1 MLQSLFLQFNIHI
14 TKVIKDKIYFNNL
27 LHILLVFL
35 PLTQIY
41 DMETPILNADQINKK
56 ITRIAYEIYEENAS
70 EKEVVLA
77 GRGEIGHE
85 FAQKLEAVLKEI
97 SPLKVSLTKVQVNA
111 DKLSEEGGIKLD
123 KNINLSGKTVIL
135 VDDVLNTGQM
145 LSYCMKTILQFPVK
159 SLRIA
164 VLVDRNHT
172 LFPVKSDYTGLSV
185 STTLQEHI
193 TVSLKPKGKESVIL
207 KD

>member
-1 MLQSLFLQFNIHI
+1 M
-14 TKVIKDKIYFNNL
+14 
-27 LHILLVFL
+27 
-35 PLTQIY
+35 
-41 DMETPILNADQINKK
+41 NADQIEKK

-77 GRGEIGHE
+77 GTVEGGYEL
-85 FAQKLEAVLKEI
+85 AQKLEVMLKKI
-97 SPLKVSLTKVQVNA
+97 SPLKITLMKVQVNKNA
-111 DKLSEEGGIKLD
+111 LSEEGGVKLD
-123 KNINLSGKTVIL
+123 KEINLSGKTVIL

-159 SLRIA
+159 SLKIA

-172 LFPVKSDYTGLSV
+172 LFPIKSDYTGLSV

-193 TVSLKPKGKESVIL
+193 KVNLKTKGKESVIL

>member
-1 MLQSLFLQFNIHI
+1 
-14 TKVIKDKIYFNNL
+14 
-27 LHILLVFL
+27 
-35 PLTQIY
+35 
-41 DMETPILNADQINKK
+41 METSILNSDQIEKK
-56 ITRIAYEIYEENAS
+56 ITRIAYEIYEDNS
-70 EKEVVLA
+70 TEKEIVLA
-77 GRGEIGHE
+77 GTNPGGYEL
-85 FAQKLEAVLKEI
+85 AQKLDQVLKKI
-97 SPLKVSLTKVQVNA
+97 SPLKIVITKVDV
-111 DKLSEEGGIKLD
+111 DKKALAKEDGVKLD
-123 KNINLSGKTVIL
+123 KKIDLSGKTVIL

-172 LFPVKSDYTGLSV
+172 IFPVKSDYTGLSV

-193 TVSLKPKGKESVIL
+193 NVNLKTKGKESVIL

>member
-1 MLQSLFLQFNIHI
+1 
-14 TKVIKDKIYFNNL
+14 
-27 LHILLVFL
+27 
-35 PLTQIY
+35 
-41 DMETPILNADQINKK
+41 LNADQIEKK

-77 GRGEIGHE
+77 GTVEGGYEL
-85 FAQKLEAVLKEI
+85 AQKLEVMLKKI
-97 SPLKVSLTKVQVNA
+97 SPLKITLMKVQVNKNA
-111 DKLSEEGGIKLD
+111 LSEEGGVKLD
-123 KNINLSGKTVIL
+123 KEINLSGKTVIL

-159 SLRIA
+159 SLKIA

-172 LFPVKSDYTGLSV
+172 LFPIKSDYTGLSV

-193 TVSLKPKGKESVIL
+193 KVNLKTKGKESVIL

>member
-1 MLQSLFLQFNIHI
+1 
-14 TKVIKDKIYFNNL
+14 
-27 LHILLVFL
+27 
-35 PLTQIY
+35 
-41 DMETPILNADQINKK
+41 METSILNTDQIDKK
-56 ITRIAYEIYEENAS
+56 ITRIAYEIYEENSS

-77 GRGEIGHE
+77 GTVSGGYEL
-85 FAQKLEAVLKEI
+85 AQKLELALKKI
-97 SPLKVSLTKVQVNA
+97 SPLKITLTKVQVN
-111 DKLSEEGGIKLD
+111 KENLSEDGAISLD
-123 KNINLSGKTVIL
+123 KKINLTNKTVIL

-145 LSYCMKTILQFPVK
+145 LSYCMKTILKFPVK

-172 LFPVKSDYTGLSV
+172 MFPIKSDYTGLSI

-193 TVSLKPKGKESVIL
+193 KVNLKTKGKESVIL

>member
-1 MLQSLFLQFNIHI
+1 MN
-14 TKVIKDKIYFNNL
+14 
-27 LHILLVFL
+27 
-35 PLTQIY
+35 
-41 DMETPILNADQINKK
+41 METSILDAAQINNK

-77 GRGEIGHE
+77 GRGESGYQL
-85 FAQKLEAVLKEI
+85 AQKLEVVLKKI
-97 SPLKVSLTKVQVNA
+97 SPLKITLTQVEVNA
-111 DKLSEEGGIKLD
+111 DKMTEQGGVALD
-123 KNINLSGKTVIL
+123 KKVNLSGKTVIL

-172 LFPVKSDYTGLSV
+172 LFPIKSDYTGLSV

-193 TVSLKPKGKESVIL
+193 TVNLKTKGKESVVL

>member
-1 MLQSLFLQFNIHI
+1 
-14 TKVIKDKIYFNNL
+14 
-27 LHILLVFL
+27 
-35 PLTQIY
+35 
-41 DMETPILNADQINKK
+41 METSILNADQIAKK

-77 GRGEIGHE
+77 ATDSGGYEL
-85 FAQKLEAVLKEI
+85 AQKLEQALKKI
-97 SPLKVSLTKVQVNA
+97 SPLKITLTKVAVNR
-111 DKLSEEGGIKLD
+111 DKLSIEGGIKLD
-123 KNINLSGKTVIL
+123 KKINLAGKTVIL

-159 SLRIA
+159 CLRIA

-172 LFPVKSDYTGLSV
+172 LFPIKSDYTGLSIA
-185 STTLQEHI
+185 TTLQEHI
-193 TVSLKPKGKESVIL
+193 QVNLKTKGKESVIL

>member
-1 MLQSLFLQFNIHI
+1 M
-14 TKVIKDKIYFNNL
+14 K
-27 LHILLVFL
+27 
-35 PLTQIY
+35 
-41 DMETPILNADQINKK
+41 METSILNADQIDKK
-56 ITRIAYEIYEENAS
+56 ITRIAYEIYEENSS
-70 EKEVVLA
+70 EKEIVFAATFEGGYEL
-77 GRGEIGHE
+77 
-85 FAQKLEAVLKEI
+85 AQKLELALKKI
-97 SPLKVSLTKVQVNA
+97 SLLKVIITTVTVNKN
-111 DKLSEEGGIKLD
+111 KLSEEGSVKLD
-123 KNINLSGKTVIL
+123 NKIDLSGKTVIL

-172 LFPVKSDYTGLSV
+172 LFPIKSDYTGLSV

-193 TVSLKPKGKESVIL
+193 TVNLKIKGKESVIL

>member
-1 MLQSLFLQFNIHI
+1 
-14 TKVIKDKIYFNNL
+14 
-27 LHILLVFL
+27 
-35 PLTQIY
+35 
-41 DMETPILNADQINKK
+41 METSILNADQINKK
-56 ITRIAYEIYEENAS
+56 ITRIAYEIYEDNSS

-77 GRGEIGHE
+77 GTVSGGYEI
-85 FAQKLEAVLKEI
+85 AQKIEQVLKKI
-97 SPLKVSLTKVQVNA
+97 SPLKIALTKVTVN
-111 DKLSEEGGIKLD
+111 KNTLSEEGAISLEK
-123 KNINLSGKTVIL
+123 KINLSGKTVIL

-159 SLRIA
+159 SLKIA

-172 LFPVKSDYTGLSV
+172 LFPIKSDYTGLSV

-193 TVSLKPKGKESVIL
+193 EVNVKTKGKESVIL

>member
-1 MLQSLFLQFNIHI
+1 
-14 TKVIKDKIYFNNL
+14 
-27 LHILLVFL
+27 
-35 PLTQIY
+35 
-41 DMETPILNADQINKK
+41 METSILNSDQIDKK
-56 ITRIAYEIYEENAS
+56 ITRIAYEIYEENSS

-77 GRGEIGHE
+77 GTYPGGYEL
-85 FAQKLEAVLKEI
+85 AQKLEQVLKKI
-97 SPLKVSLTKVQVNA
+97 SNLRITLTKVEV
-111 DKLSEEGGIKLD
+111 DKKALTKEGGVKLD
-123 KNINLSGKTVIL
+123 KKINLAGKTVIL

-172 LFPVKSDYTGLSV
+172 IFPVKADYIGLSV

-193 TVSLKPKGKESVIL
+193 NVNLKTKGKELVIL

>member
-1 MLQSLFLQFNIHI
+1 
-14 TKVIKDKIYFNNL
+14 
-27 LHILLVFL
+27 
-35 PLTQIY
+35 
-41 DMETPILNADQINKK
+41 METSILNTDQIDKK

-77 GRGEIGHE
+77 GTVEGGYEL
-85 FAQKLEAVLKEI
+85 AQKLEVVLKKI
-97 SPLKVSLTKVQVNA
+97 SPLKITLIKVVVNKKA
-111 DKLSEEGGIKLD
+111 LSEEGGVKLD
-123 KNINLSGKTVIL
+123 AKINLAGKTVIL

-172 LFPVKSDYTGLSV
+172 LFPIKSDYTGLSV

-193 TVSLKPKGKESVIL
+193 KVNLKTKGKESVIL

>member
-1 MLQSLFLQFNIHI
+1 
-14 TKVIKDKIYFNNL
+14 
-27 LHILLVFL
+27 
-35 PLTQIY
+35 
-41 DMETPILNADQINKK
+41 METSILNADQIDKK

-77 GRGEIGHE
+77 GTVDGGYEL
-85 FAQKLEAVLKEI
+85 AQKLELVLKKI
-97 SPLKVSLTKVQVNA
+97 SPLKVTLTKVMV
-111 DKLSEEGGIKLD
+111 DKSALTKEGSITLD
-123 KNINLSGKTVIL
+123 KKINLVGKNVIL

-145 LSYCMKTILQFPVK
+145 LSYCMKTILQFQVK

-172 LFPVKSDYTGLSV
+172 LFPIKSDYTGLSV

-193 TVSLKPKGKESVIL
+193 TVNLKPKGKESVIL

>member
-1 MLQSLFLQFNIHI
+1 MNAG
-14 TKVIKDKIYFNNL
+14 
-27 LHILLVFL
+27 
-35 PLTQIY
+35 QI
-41 DMETPILNADQINKK
+41 DKK

-77 GRGEIGHE
+77 GRGESGYQL
-85 FAQKLEAVLKEI
+85 AQKLETVLKEI
-97 SPLKVSLTKVQVNA
+97 SPLKIALTKVAVNA
-111 DKLSEEGGIKLD
+111 DKLSEQGGIALD
-123 KNINLSGKTVIL
+123 KKVNLSGKNVIL

-172 LFPVKSDYTGLSV
+172 LFPIKSDYTGLSV

-193 TVSLKPKGKESVIL
+193 IVNLKTKGKESVIL

>member
-1 MLQSLFLQFNIHI
+1 
-14 TKVIKDKIYFNNL
+14 
-27 LHILLVFL
+27 
-35 PLTQIY
+35 
-41 DMETPILNADQINKK
+41 METSILNAGQIDKK

-77 GRGEIGHE
+77 GTGEGG
-85 FAQKLEAVLKEI
+85 FQLAQKLELVLKKI
-97 SPLKVSLTKVQVNA
+97 SPLKITLMQVLVNKNKLTEDGSV
-111 DKLSEEGGIKLD
+111 KLTPEIKLT
-123 KNINLSGKTVIL
+123 GKTVIL
-135 VDDVLNTGQM
+135 IDDVLNTGQM
-145 LSYCMKTILQFPVK
+145 LSYCMKAILQFPVK

-172 LFPVKSDYTGLSV
+172 LFPIKSDYTGLSV

-193 TVSLKPKGKESVIL
+193 KVNLKTKGKESVIL

>member
-1 MLQSLFLQFNIHI
+1 
-14 TKVIKDKIYFNNL
+14 
-27 LHILLVFL
+27 
-35 PLTQIY
+35 
-41 DMETPILNADQINKK
+41 METSILNSDQIDKK

-77 GRGEIGHE
+77 GTVLGGYEL
-85 FAQKLEAVLKEI
+85 AQKLEVVLKKI
-97 SPLKVSLTKVQVNA
+97 SPLKIVLTKVTVNKNA
-111 DKLSEEGGIKLD
+111 LAEEGAISLD
-123 KNINLSGKTVIL
+123 KKIDLSGKTVIL

-172 LFPVKSDYTGLSV
+172 IFPIKADYTGLSI

-193 TVSLKPKGKESVIL
+193 QVNLKTKGKESVIL

>member
-1 MLQSLFLQFNIHI
+1 
-14 TKVIKDKIYFNNL
+14 
-27 LHILLVFL
+27 
-35 PLTQIY
+35 
-41 DMETPILNADQINKK
+41 LNADQIEKK

-77 GRGEIGHE
+77 GTVEGGYEL
-85 FAQKLEAVLKEI
+85 AQKLEVVLKKI
-97 SPLKVSLTKVQVNA
+97 SPLRITLMKVLVNKNA
-111 DKLSEEGGIKLD
+111 LCEEGGVKLD
-123 KNINLSGKTVIL
+123 KKINLSGKTVIL

-159 SLRIA
+159 SLKIA

-172 LFPVKSDYTGLSV
+172 LFPIKSDYTGLSV

-193 TVSLKPKGKESVIL
+193 KVNLKTKGKESVIL

>member
-1 MLQSLFLQFNIHI
+1 
-14 TKVIKDKIYFNNL
+14 
-27 LHILLVFL
+27 
-35 PLTQIY
+35 
-41 DMETPILNADQINKK
+41 METSILNANQIEKK

-77 GRGEIGHE
+77 GRGEGGYE
-85 FAQKLEAVLKEI
+85 LAKKLELMLKKI
-97 SPLKVSLTKVQVNA
+97 SPLKITLTKVIVNKK
-111 DKLSEEGGIKLD
+111 DELSEEQSVELD
-123 KNINLSGKTVIL
+123 KKINLSGKTVIL
-135 VDDVLNTGQM
+135 VDDVLNTGKM
-145 LSYCMKTILQFPVK
+145 LAYCMKTILMFPVK

-172 LFPVKSDYTGLSV
+172 VFPIKSDYTGLSV

-193 TVSLKPKGKESVIL
+193 TVNLKTRGKESVTL

>member
-1 MLQSLFLQFNIHI
+1 
-14 TKVIKDKIYFNNL
+14 
-27 LHILLVFL
+27 
-35 PLTQIY
+35 
-41 DMETPILNADQINKK
+41 METSILNADQIDKK

-77 GRGEIGHE
+77 GTIEGGYEL
-85 FAQKLEAVLKEI
+85 AQKLELVLKKI
-97 SPLKVSLTKVQVNA
+97 SPLKITLMKVVVNRKA
-111 DKLSEEGGIKLD
+111 LAEEGGVKLD
-123 KNINLSGKTVIL
+123 AKINLAGKTVIL

-145 LSYCMKTILQFPVK
+145 LSYCMKTILQYPVK

-172 LFPVKSDYTGLSV
+172 LFPIKSDYTGLSV

-193 TVSLKPKGKESVIL
+193 TVNLKTKGKESVIL

>member
-1 MLQSLFLQFNIHI
+1 
-14 TKVIKDKIYFNNL
+14 
-27 LHILLVFL
+27 
-35 PLTQIY
+35 
-41 DMETPILNADQINKK
+41 METSILNADQIEKK

-77 GRGEIGHE
+77 GTVEGGYEL
-85 FAQKLEAVLKEI
+85 AQKLEVMLKKI
-97 SPLKVSLTKVQVNA
+97 SPLKITLMKVLVNKNA
-111 DKLSEEGGIKLD
+111 LSEEGGVKLD
-123 KNINLSGKTVIL
+123 KEINLSGKTVIL

-159 SLRIA
+159 SLKIA

-172 LFPVKSDYTGLSV
+172 LFPIKSDYTGLSV

-193 TVSLKPKGKESVIL
+193 KVNLKTKGKESVIL

>member
-1 MLQSLFLQFNIHI
+1 
-14 TKVIKDKIYFNNL
+14 
-27 LHILLVFL
+27 
-35 PLTQIY
+35 
-41 DMETPILNADQINKK
+41 METSILNADQIDKK

-77 GRGEIGHE
+77 GTVEGGYEL
-85 FAQKLEAVLKEI
+85 AQKLEIVLKKI
-97 SPLKVSLTKVQVNA
+97 SPLKITLTKVTVDKNA
-111 DKLSEEGGIKLD
+111 LTREGGVTLD
-123 KNINLSGKTVIL
+123 KKISLVGKTVIL

-145 LSYCMKTILQFPVK
+145 LAYCMKTILQFSVK

-172 LFPVKSDYTGLSV
+172 LFPIKSDYTGLSV

-193 TVSLKPKGKESVIL
+193 KVNLKTKGKESVIL